1 VALLYFFMIQGCLGR
16 PENEIPPAGGEE
28 GELPAGGI
36 LEGLEAAAGCYRSFR
51 AVNLIQ
57 SGNIFV

>member
-1 VALLYFFMIQGCLGR
+1 MIQGCLGR
-16 PENEIPPAGGEE
+16 PENETPPAGGEE

>member
-1 VALLYFFMIQGCLGR
+1 MSFSDG
-16 PENEIPPAGGEE
+16 EKNEIPPAGGEE

-36 LEGLEAAAGCYRSFR
+36 LEGSEAAAGCYGSLR
-51 AVNLIQ
+51 AVSLIQ